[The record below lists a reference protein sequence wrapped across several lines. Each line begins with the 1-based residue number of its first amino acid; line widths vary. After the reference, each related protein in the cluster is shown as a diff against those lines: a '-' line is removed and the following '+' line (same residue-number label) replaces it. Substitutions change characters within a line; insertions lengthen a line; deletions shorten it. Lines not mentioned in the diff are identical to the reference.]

1 MGLPVFQR
9 LKDDINGIIAQDPAA
24 RSRLEVL
31 LCYPGLHALLLHRV
45 AHGLWRRRWLLPARM
60 VSQFTR
66 WLTGIEI
73 HPGARIGRRVFFD
86 HGMGVVVGETAEIG
100 DDVLIYHGVT
110 LGGTSLVRGKRHPT
124 VGSRVIIG
132 AGAKVLGAITVGD
145 GARIGANAVV
155 VADVAPGTTVL
166 GIPARVVGES
176 AELPRFLA
184 YGTPCGEVPDPV
196 QRAIADLNERI
207 AELTRRI
214 EEGKK

>member
-1 MGLPVFQR
+1 MLKVCRR
-9 LKDDINGIIAQDPAA
+9 LGQAIGPIQ
-24 RSRLEVL
+24 
-31 LCYPGLHALLLHRV
+31 
-45 AHGLWRRRWLLPARM
+45 LLPT
-60 VSQFTR
+60 SQR
-66 WLTGIEI
+66 
-73 HPGARIGRRVFFD
+73 
-86 HGMGVVVGETAEIG
+86 
-100 DDVLIYHGVT
+100 
-110 LGGTSLVRGKRHPT
+110 TSKPFLPSWIS
-124 VGSRVIIG
+124 SRVIIG